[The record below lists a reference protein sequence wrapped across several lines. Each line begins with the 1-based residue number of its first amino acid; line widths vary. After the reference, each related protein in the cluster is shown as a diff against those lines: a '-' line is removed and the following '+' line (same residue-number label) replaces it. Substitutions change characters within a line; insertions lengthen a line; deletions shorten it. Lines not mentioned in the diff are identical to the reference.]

1 MSRRIQAFK
10 QCDVAKAIRAVLK
23 AGLNVERLELD
34 GGKIVVIPAK
44 AAGVLLDE
52 CHVVSTNANAD
63 RVIGQLRGGVAA

>member
-34 GGKIVVIPAK
+34 GGKIVVIAGK
-44 AAGVLLDE
+44 AAVT
-52 CHVVSTNANAD
+52 HVGPE
-63 RVIGQLRGGVAA
+63 RVAG